1 MIPHQKQNIAKYV
14 LHQFFQISLKN
25 SFICNYIC
33 ICKKFFSINL
43 TSFQKNHGTQ
53 HALFKMTDTWKKKA
67 KHGSYTQRTQTSLR
81 RLQVVLKR
89 SQRSDEDDDDE
100 LFLRNG

>member
-1 MIPHQKQNIAKYV
+1 
-14 LHQFFQISLKN
+14 
-25 SFICNYIC
+25 
-33 ICKKFFSINL
+33 
-43 TSFQKNHGTQ
+43 
-53 HALFKMTDTWKKKA
+53 MTDTWKKKT